1 MTATR
6 PSRPTRLC
14 ASEACSTQAQ
24 ARRCSLG
31 SQGLIRVDRIREPKS
46 CDERALVTSLR
57 RLDHVHS
64 RSVAARVVLCHSLLL
79 SLASALVFS
88 SFPYEI
94 SRVFTVF
101 IWRARHASFVWRA
114 SSFGEHAVTLLN
126 LRVLSQVVREL

>member
-46 CDERALVTSLR
+46 CDERALVM
-57 RLDHVHS
+57 
-64 RSVAARVVLCHSLLL
+64 

-94 SRVFTVF
+94 SHVFTVF
-101 IWRARHASFVWRA
+101 IWRARHARFVWRA